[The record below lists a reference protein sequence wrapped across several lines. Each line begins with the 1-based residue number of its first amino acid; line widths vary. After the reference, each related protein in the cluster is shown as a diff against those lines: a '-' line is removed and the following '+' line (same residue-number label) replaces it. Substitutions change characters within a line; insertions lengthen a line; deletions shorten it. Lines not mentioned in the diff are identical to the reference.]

1 MEKFVHKKSLG
12 QNFLKDEKVLESI
25 ASSIE
30 TEENDLIIEIGP
42 GLGALTKYLKQKEG
56 KLLCY
61 EVDERLKS
69 HLCLL
74 EDENC
79 QVIYQ
84 DFLQVDLKEL
94 VNSTYDNIYFI
105 ANIPYYITTPI
116 IEKITRSNIDVKEMV
131 FLVQKEVAER
141 LSAKEGNKEYGA
153 LTVLLSY
160 DYDIEYLFT
169 VKKEAFEPV
178 PKVDSAVIKM
188 TKVKQENVL
197 KNRKFFEK
205 VVRDSFAMKRKNIKN
220 NLKNYDIAIVEQV
233 LKKYNYTLQNRA
245 EELSLDCF
253 INLANELENKK

>member
-1 MEKFVHKKSLG
+1 MDRFVHKKSLG
-12 QNFLKDEKVLESI
+12 QNFLQDEKVLENI

-30 TEENDLIIEIGP
+30 TKEKDLIIEIGP

-61 EVDERLKS
+61 EVDERLKQ

-74 EDENC
+74 EDGNC

-94 VNSTYDNIYFI
+94 ENSTYDNIYFI

-116 IEKITRSNIDVKEMV
+116 IEKITKSSLVVKLMV
-131 FLVQKEVAER
+131 FLVQKEVALR
-141 LSAKEGNKEYGA
+141 LSAKEGSKEYGA

-188 TKVKQENVL
+188 TKIKQENVL

-220 NLKNYDIAIVEQV
+220 NLKNYDLSIVEQV

-245 EELSLDCF
+245 EELPLDCF
-253 INLANELENKK
+253 INLANELENNK

>member
-12 QNFLKDEKVLESI
+12 QNFLKNEQVLKNI
-25 ASSIE
+25 ANSIE
-30 TEENDLIIEIGP
+30 TKEKDLIIEIGP
-42 GLGALTKYLKQKEG
+42 GLGALTKYLKQKKG

-61 EVDERLKS
+61 EVDERLKEKLS
-69 HLCLL
+69 FL
-74 EDENC
+74 ENGDC
-79 QVIYQ
+79 QIIFQ

-94 VNSTYDNIYFI
+94 ETSTYHNIYFI

-188 TKVKQENVL
+188 TKIKQENVL

-220 NLKNYDIAIVEQV
+220 NLKNYDLSVVEQV

-245 EELSLDCF
+245 EELPLDCF

>member
-61 EVDERLKS
+61 EVDERLKP
-69 HLCLL
+69 HLGLL

-94 VNSTYDNIYFI
+94 ENSTYDNIYFI

-141 LSAKEGNKEYGA
+141 LSAKESNKEYGA

-220 NLKNYDIAIVEQV
+220 NLKNYDLSIVEQV

-253 INLANELENKK
+253 INLSNELENKK